1 MQFLVMTVSLQPRCR
16 ALLTT
21 PVMNSFISALSL
33 LSLSL
38 SLLLQNTEACLC
50 SLLIAEGKFT
60 VGEAA

>member
-38 SLLLQNTEACLC
+38 LLQNTEACLC

-60 VGEAA
+60 VGEAGQ